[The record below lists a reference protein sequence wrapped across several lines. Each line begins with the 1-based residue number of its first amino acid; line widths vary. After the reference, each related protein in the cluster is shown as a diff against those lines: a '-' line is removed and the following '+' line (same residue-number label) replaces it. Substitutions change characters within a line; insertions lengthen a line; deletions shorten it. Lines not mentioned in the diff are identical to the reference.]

1 MSGSSKQAPPAA
13 MDPTPAASVDP
24 TPPAQEAVTAAPLSK
39 EEEKKKVILSQSYV
53 DFVLSCEKTLDT
65 PAGSRVHGSAAGPDP
80 GR

>member
-39 EEEKKKVILSQSYV
+39 EEEKKKEPDIEDDVE
-53 DFVLSCEKTLDT
+53 FVPFPEDVANVES
-65 PAGSRVHGSAAGPDP
+65 S
-80 GR
+80 